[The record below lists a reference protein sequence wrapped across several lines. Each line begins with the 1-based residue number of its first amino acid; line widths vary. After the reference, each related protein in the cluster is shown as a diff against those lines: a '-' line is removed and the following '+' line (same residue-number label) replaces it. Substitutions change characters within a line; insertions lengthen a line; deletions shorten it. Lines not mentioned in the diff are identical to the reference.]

1 MSPPVHGV
9 YARVCRPGNHVRP
22 QYVEKF
28 IEGGSPAPESPRSA
42 HEFTAWA
49 LCCRWLPWPRP
60 IARRLPDRRRC
71 ARARAGGIAAQRPRT
86 SVRSAAASSG
96 PAAPALGEGGSIL
109 PRARQ
114 LRGKEISLRFP
125 SLRADGARLGSGARG
140 AAGNRWAPT
149 SFRALLAVEGPQAR
163 AAAHVLGADG
173 RWSAGGQR
181 KGIPQT

>member
-60 IARRLPDRRRC
+60 IARRVGLRPMPAGVNIRLVKRRPLAADARFPGGDDRALGAGRPLDLQPPPATAWATLLPC
-71 ARARAGGIAAQRPRT
+71 CSSMTAP
-86 SVRSAAASSG
+86 RSAA
-96 PAAPALGEGGSIL
+96 
-109 PRARQ
+109 
-114 LRGKEISLRFP
+114 
-125 SLRADGARLGSGARG
+125 
-140 AAGNRWAPT
+140 
-149 SFRALLAVEGPQAR
+149 
-163 AAAHVLGADG
+163 G
-173 RWSAGGQR
+173 R
-181 KGIPQT
+181 